1 MVHQIGGS
9 RSVSTIAGAKGGVLL
24 VRAGEARLLDRA
36 EVRLYGC
43 DRSGVR
49 AGPMGGRGGGGA
61 EPEVSARVRG

>member
-1 MVHQIGGS
+1 MFCWSG
-9 RSVSTIAGAKGGVLL
+9 
-24 VRAGEARLLDRA
+24 AGEARLLDRA